1 MIQTATNSFYNQEKE
16 RESKAQKNGKNEGD
30 KAWSDCGH
38 PPGDYEKLK
47 FQVLKRQFSLVLQL
61 CPTLCNPMDC
71 SMPGF
76 PVHQEFPEL
85 AQTHVNRVSGIV
97 QPSPPLLSPSPSAS
111 GSFPMSQLI
120 TSAVQSIGASASAS
134 VLQINIQS

>member
-1 MIQTATNSFYNQEKE
+1 MILKKKKKLLPQCASNIRIKLQKLQQQDPVTLLDEMIQTATNSFYNQEKE

-85 AQTHVNRVSGIV
+85 TQTH
-97 QPSPPLLSPSPSAS
+97 AH
-111 GSFPMSQLI
+111 
-120 TSAVQSIGASASAS
+120 
-134 VLQINIQS
+134 